1 MEKLIDETEQ
11 LLGQFE
17 KAQDELSEYKSRG
30 ISPTGNHSKN
40 NDHRNMKSAG
50 DISEFS
56 EAVFNYQ
63 G

>member
-30 ISPTGNHSKN
+30 KSPNGNNSKN
-40 NDHRNMKSAG
+40 NEYRNMKSAG
-50 DISEFS
+50 EISEFS